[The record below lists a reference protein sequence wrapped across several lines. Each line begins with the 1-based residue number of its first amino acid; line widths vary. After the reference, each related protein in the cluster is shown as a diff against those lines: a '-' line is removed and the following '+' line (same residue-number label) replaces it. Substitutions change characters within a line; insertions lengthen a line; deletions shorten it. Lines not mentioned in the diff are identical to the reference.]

1 MKKRAQTVWRLL
13 AAQDW
18 LAVLLAA
25 ILLATG
31 LSFIYSASW
40 RGEETGIVG
49 AWFARQIWW
58 AALGCVLATA
68 LALVDYRLWIRA
80 AWWLYLAAL
89 ALLALVLLFGTK
101 VFGAARWLNVFGVL
115 VQPSE
120 FAKVALVL
128 LLARVLGGGALE
140 PRSFATVAVGLL
152 LMALPFGLILVEPD
166 LGTAAVLVPTTVIV
180 LFAAGAAFRYLL
192 GLAVL
197 GAGAVGL
204 ALSPLGRFMLSDYQH
219 ERILT
224 FLDPSR
230 DPLGSGWNALQS
242 AIAVGSGGFWGKG
255 FLNGS
260 QNVLGFL
267 PRTVSPTDFIFPVI
281 AEETGFIGAS
291 ALLLVFAL
299 LLTRYVRAAWTANDP
314 AGSLLATGIAGL
326 LFSHVFV
333 NVGMTIGL
341 LPITGLPLPFVSS
354 GGSFMVSTLA
364 GFGLV
369 QSVHVRRM
377 RREVES
383 CGIG

>member
-1 MKKRAQTVWRLL
+1 MKKRAQSVGRLL

-18 LAVLLAA
+18 LAVVLAA
-25 ILLATG
+25 ILLGTG

-49 AWFARQIWW
+49 AWFTRQIWW
-58 AALGCVLATA
+58 ATLGSVVATG
-68 LALVDYRLWIRA
+68 LALLDYRVWIRA

-89 ALLALVLLFGTK
+89 VLLALVLVMGTK
-101 VFGAARWLNVFGVL
+101 VYGAYRWLNVFGVL

-120 FAKVALVL
+120 FAKVALVVV
-128 LLARVLGGGALE
+128 LARVLGGGALA
-140 PRSFATVAVGLL
+140 PRSFGTVAVGLL

-166 LGTAAVLVPTTVIV
+166 LGTAAVLVPTTAIM
-180 LFAAGAAFRYLL
+180 LFAAGAAFRYLA
-192 GLAVL
+192 GLAAL
-197 GAGAVGL
+197 GVAAAGL
-204 ALSPLGRFMLSDYQH
+204 ALSPLGNFLLSEYQH
-219 ERILT
+219 ERIRT

-242 AIAVGSGGFWGKG
+242 AIAVGSGGWSGKG
-255 FLNGS
+255 YLNGS

-291 ALLLVFAL
+291 ALLLVFAC
-299 LLTRYVRAAWTANDP
+299 LLTRYVRTAWTADDP

-326 LFSHVFV
+326 LFCHVFV

-377 RREVES
+377 RREV
-383 CGIG
+383 

>member
-1 MKKRAQTVWRLL
+1 MKKRMQAGWRIFL
-13 AAQDW
+13 AQDW

-25 ILLATG
+25 GLLAAG

-40 RGEETGIVG
+40 RGEDTGIVG
-49 AWFARQIWW
+49 SWFSKQIWW
-58 AALGCVLATA
+58 AALGAAVA
-68 LALVDYRLWIRA
+68 LALAATDYRFWLRQS
-80 AWWLYLAAL
+80 WWFYAGTLV
-89 ALLALVLLFGTK
+89 LLALVLVAGKK
-101 VFGAARWLNVFGVL
+101 VYGAYRWLVIFGIP

-128 LLARVLGGGALE
+128 VLARVLSSPLVRQ
-140 PRSFATVAVGLL
+140 RSFGAVLL
-152 LMALPFGLILVEPD
+152 ALGLMALPFGLILEEPD
-166 LGTAAVLVPTTVIV
+166 LGTAMILVPTTVFM
-180 LFAAGAAFRYLL
+180 LFAAGGGLRYLF

-197 GAGAVGL
+197 GLGAVAA
-204 ALSPLGRFMLSDYQH
+204 ALSPLARFVLDDYQR
-219 ERILT
+219 ERIAT

-242 AIAVGSGGFWGKG
+242 AIAVGSGGLSGKG

-291 ALLLVFAL
+291 LLLLGFAALL
-299 LLTRYVRAAWTANDP
+299 TCYIRTAWTAKDP
-314 AGSLLATGIAGL
+314 AGSLLATGIASL
-326 LFSHVFV
+326 LFCHVFV
-333 NVGMTIGL
+333 NIGMTIGL
-341 LPITGLPLPFVSS
+341 LPITGLPLPLVSS

-377 RREVES
+377 RREV
-383 CGIG
+383 

>member
-1 MKKRAQTVWRLL
+1 MKKRAQSLWKRLL
-13 AAQDW
+13 AQDW

-25 ILLATG
+25 VLLGAG

-49 AWFARQIWW
+49 AWFGRQIRW
-58 AALGCVLATA
+58 ATLGALLATVLAA
-68 LALVDYRLWIRA
+68 VDYRFWIRS
-80 AWWLYLAAL
+80 AWWLYLATL
-89 ALLALVLLFGTK
+89 GLLALVLVMGTK
-101 VFGAARWLNVFGVL
+101 VYGAYRWLNVFGVL

-120 FAKVALVL
+120 FAKVTLVV
-128 LLARVLGGGALE
+128 LLARVLGGGALA
-140 PRSFATVAVGLL
+140 PRSFGTLAVGLL

-166 LGTAAVLVPTTVIV
+166 LGTAAVLVPTTAIM
-180 LFAAGAAFRYLL
+180 LFAAGAAFRYLA
-192 GLAVL
+192 GLALL
-197 GAGAVGL
+197 GAGGIGL
-204 ALSPLGRFMLSDYQH
+204 ALSPVGHFLLSDYQH

-255 FLNGS
+255 YLNGS

-267 PRTVSPTDFIFPVI
+267 PRTVAPTDFIFPVL

-291 ALLLVFAL
+291 ALLLVFAFL
-299 LLTRYVRAAWTANDP
+299 LMRYLRTAWTAGDP
-314 AGSLLATGIAGL
+314 TGSLLATGIAGL
-326 LFSHVFV
+326 LFCHVFV

-377 RREVES
+377 RREV
-383 CGIG
+383 

>member
-1 MKKRAQTVWRLL
+1 MKRMKKGWALFL
-13 AAQDW
+13 AQDW
-18 LAVLLAA
+18 LAIALAA
-25 ILLATG
+25 GLLATG
-31 LSFIYSASW
+31 LAFIYSASW

-49 AWFARQIWW
+49 AWFSKQIWW
-58 AALGCVLATA
+58 AAIGAAAA
-68 LALVDYRLWIRA
+68 LALVAVDYRFWLRQ
-80 AWWLYLAAL
+80 AWWLYLASL
-89 ALLALVLLFGTK
+89 ALLALVLAVGTK
-101 VFGAARWLNVFGVL
+101 VYGAYRWLNVFGVL

-128 LLARVLGGGALE
+128 LLARVLGGGALHA
-140 PRSFATVAVGLL
+140 RSFGTVAIGLL
-152 LMALPFGLILVEPD
+152 LTGLPFGLILVEPD
-166 LGTAAVLVPTTVIV
+166 LGTAMVLVPTAVIM
-180 LFAAGAAFRYLL
+180 LFAAGAALRYLVGLGVL
-192 GLAVL
+192 GLA
-197 GAGAVGL
+197 GIAA
-204 ALSPLGRFMLSDYQH
+204 ALSPLGHFMMSDYQR

-242 AIAVGSGGFWGKG
+242 AIAVGSGGLSGKG
-255 FLNGS
+255 FLNGTQS
-260 QNVLGFL
+260 VLGFL

-291 ALLLVFAL
+291 LLLLAFAGL
-299 LLTRYVRAAWTANDP
+299 LSCYVRTAWTAKDS

-326 LFSHVFV
+326 LFCHVFV

-341 LPITGLPLPFVSS
+341 LPITGLPLPLISS

-377 RREVES
+377 RREV
-383 CGIG
+383 

>member
-1 MKKRAQTVWRLL
+1 MKKRARTIGRLL

-25 ILLATG
+25 VLLGTG

-40 RGEETGIVG
+40 RGEEAGIVG
-49 AWFARQIWW
+49 AWFSRQIWW
-58 AALGCVLATA
+58 AALGAVVAAA
-68 LALVDYRLWIRA
+68 LAAVDYRFWIRS
-80 AWWLYLAAL
+80 AWWLYLATL
-89 ALLALVLLFGTK
+89 GMLALVLVAGTK
-101 VFGAARWLNVFGVL
+101 VYGAYRWLNVFGVL

-120 FAKVALVL
+120 FAKVALVVV
-128 LLARVLGGGALE
+128 LARVLGGGALA
-140 PRSFATVAVGLL
+140 PRSFGTIAVGLL
-152 LMALPFGLILVEPD
+152 LTALPFLLILVEPD
-166 LGTAAVLVPTTVIV
+166 LGTAAVLVPTAAIM
-180 LFAAGAAFRYLL
+180 LFAAGAAFRYLASLALL
-192 GLAVL
+192 G
-197 GAGAVGL
+197 VGGIGF
-204 ALSPLGRFMLSDYQH
+204 ALSPLGHFLLSDYQH

-224 FLDPSR
+224 FLEPSR

-255 FLNGS
+255 FLNGT

-291 ALLLVFAL
+291 ALLLVFAFL
-299 LLTRYVRAAWTANDP
+299 LMRYLRTAWTAGDP

-326 LFSHVFV
+326 LFCHVFV

-377 RREVES
+377 RREV
-383 CGIG
+383 

>member
-1 MKKRAQTVWRLL
+1 MRRESTWWRVFP
-13 AAQDW
+13 AQDW
-18 LAVLLAA
+18 LAILLAA
-25 ILLATG
+25 GLLATG
-31 LSFIYSASW
+31 LTFIYSASW
-40 RGEETGIVG
+40 RGEEAGIVG
-49 AWFARQIWW
+49 AWFSKQIWW
-58 AALGCVLATA
+58 AAIGAGVA
-68 LALVDYRLWIRA
+68 LALVVVDYRFWIRH
-80 AWWLYLAAL
+80 AWWLYLGSL
-89 ALLALVLLFGTK
+89 LLLALVLVAGKKVYGAYRWLVLFG
-101 VFGAARWLNVFGVL
+101 VP

-120 FAKVALVL
+120 FAKVAMVLV
-128 LLARVLGGGALE
+128 LARVLGGGALH
-140 PRSFATVAVGLL
+140 PRSFGTVGIALL
-152 LMALPFGLILVEPD
+152 LMALPFGLILIEPD
-166 LGTAAVLVPTTVIV
+166 LGTALVLVPTAVFM
-180 LFAAGAAFRYLL
+180 LFAAGAALRYLIGLGLL
-192 GLAVL
+192 GLGGL
-197 GAGAVGL
+197 AVGF
-204 ALSPLGRFMLSDYQH
+204 SPLARFVLSDYQL
-219 ERILT
+219 ERIAT

-242 AIAVGSGGFWGKG
+242 AIAVGSGGLSGKG
-255 FLNGS
+255 FLNGT

-291 ALLLVFAL
+291 LLLLAFAALLACYIR
-299 LLTRYVRAAWTANDP
+299 TAWTAKDP

-377 RREVES
+377 RREV
-383 CGIG
+383 